1 MKVKSLKSFTSVLA
15 VMTLCG
21 TTALADFIPLPVKW
35 SQPIQYDAAGLIIGR
50 DRLSDHT
57 VPAPTGGVRADDFLC
72 LSHDP
77 IVAVRWWG
85 SYIGEGPN
93 SGLAPRPNTG
103 PGAIPFDLSFH
114 DSSGNGNPTIHP
126 FSLPTTLLL
135 LQPVKAQE
143 FYVGVDQSGDYVY
156 RYDAYL
162 PQWFYQQGT
171 TANPIEYFMD
181 IDQPSGQNWG
191 WHESPTQVLDFPA
204 ISPTHNGPWT
214 SLQVH
219 DLAFELMTIPEPG
232 VATLGGFGLLA
243 LLIRR
248 RRS

>member
-1 MKVKSLKSFTSVLA
+1 MFLKSFTSTAA
-15 VMTLCG
+15 VTALCV

-35 SQPIQYDAAGLIIGR
+35 SQPIGYDASGLVIGQDWR
-50 DRLSDHT
+50 SDHT
-57 VPAPTGGVRADDFLC
+57 LSSVMADDFLC
-72 LSHDP
+72 TSQDP

-93 SGLAPRPNTG
+93 SGVAPRPNTG
-103 PGAIPFDLSFH
+103 PGVIPFDISFH
-114 DSSGNGNPTIHP
+114 DSNANSIPGGGHP
-126 FSLPTTLLL
+126 FSLPTTLLM

-171 TANPIEYFMD
+171 TANPIEYFID
-181 IDQPSGQNWG
+181 IDQPNGQNWG
-191 WHESPTQVLDFPA
+191 WHESPTQVMDFPA
-204 ISPTHNGPWT
+204 ISPTHNGPWNT
-214 SLQVH
+214 LQIH

-232 VATLGGFGLLA
+232 VAMLGGFGLLA
-243 LLIRR
+243 LFISRR
-248 RRS
+248 RN